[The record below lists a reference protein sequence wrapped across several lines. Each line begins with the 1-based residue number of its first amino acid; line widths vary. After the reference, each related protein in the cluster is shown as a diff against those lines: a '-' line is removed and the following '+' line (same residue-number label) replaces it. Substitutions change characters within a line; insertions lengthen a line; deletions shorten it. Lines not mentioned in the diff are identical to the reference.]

1 MCDACS
7 ISDPFELVARHDN
20 AGLEAALALEPSRA
34 SARNSAG
41 ASLLAWAAYVG
52 NRQAVAII
60 RPLLDRLDP
69 HEAIIVGETDGL
81 DAALAAGWNPQA
93 LSADGFPPLALAAF
107 FANEAAF
114 ALLLPLTGDIDRR
127 AENAQQV
134 AAIHAAVARRNAAML
149 DRLLRA
155 GADPNLT
162 QSDGF
167 TPLHAAAHNGDA
179 SSAGLLLLFGADRLA
194 RNGKG
199 QDAADL
205 ADAAGHGWLAARLR

>member
-7 ISDPFELVARHDN
+7 ISDPFELVARHDA
-20 AGLEAALALEPSRA
+20 AGLEAALAVEPSRA
-34 SARNSAG
+34 SARNAAG

-52 NRQAVAII
+52 NQEAVGIV
-60 RPLLDRLDP
+60 RRLLDRLEP
-69 HEAIIVGETDGL
+69 HEAIITGEADGL
-81 DAALAAGWNPQA
+81 RTAIAAGWNPET
-93 LSADGFPPLALAAF
+93 LSPDGFPPLALAAF
-107 FANEAAF
+107 FGNEAAF
-114 ALLLPLTGDIDRR
+114 ALLLPLTRDIDRR
-127 AENAQQV
+127 AENPQQV

-149 DRLLRA
+149 ERLLRA

-167 TPLHAAAHNGDA
+167 TPLHGAAHNGDA
-179 SSAGLLLLFGADRLA
+179 SSAGLLLLFGADRLR